1 VKADASCRKAADGV
15 HTGQKSQQEDQAKAI
30 L

>member
-1 VKADASCRKAADGV
+1 VKADASCRKATDGV
-15 HTGQKSQQEDQAKAI
+15 HTGQKGQQEDQAKAI